1 MSGMYFHKACFF
13 VLLARCVLGKG
24 TIYMKWKQKTMKNS
38 WSACLLSLE
47 RMYGSNEVR
56 LYVASALRCMVNT

>member
-1 MSGMYFHKACFF
+1 MYFHKACFF

-24 TIYMKWKQKTMKNS
+24 IIYMKLKQKTMKNS

-47 RMYGSNEVR
+47 RMFGSNEVHF
-56 LYVASALRCMVNT
+56 YH